1 MAQAKETA
9 ALLLSVVVTGAII
22 GGGGWWFLNRANNST
37 PSPNGG
43 PVAPLST
50 GNQAS
55 RFSAGEQVLTDD
67 INPNKQ
73 AAVEA
78 VQSGDIPQAIAS
90 LEASLRQS
98 PNDPEALIYLQNLK
112 AEQQGNTQ
120 AIAVAIPAGSAM
132 NTAKEILRGVAQAQK
147 SVNENGGING
157 VPLKVLLINDDD
169 DPDVVAQVAQ
179 TLVSDHPE
187 ILGVVGHYSS
197 DSSLAAAEV
206 YQTGGLTMISPTS
219 TSVELS
225 SSGDYI
231 FRTVPSDRF
240 AGSALA
246 QYQLNRLQVQRAAV
260 FYNAQSAY
268 SQSIKN
274 VFTTDL
280 FGQGGNVVG
289 EFDLASNG
297 FNAQSAVQQAIGAGA
312 EVLML
317 APSSAVIDQMIA
329 VAVANQNRLPM
340 LAGDDAYSAEVLQK
354 GGSNVDGMVVAI
366 PWHILGNPGADFPQA
381 AQRLW
386 GGEVNWRTA
395 MAYDA
400 TQALVVA
407 IGRSPNRA
415 GVKDALQ
422 QSDFVAPGS
431 AGEVRFLPSG
441 DRNQAVQL
449 VEIQAGTRTSFGYEF
464 VPVGN

>member
-1 MAQAKETA
+1 MAKAKETA
-9 ALLLSVVVTGAII
+9 ALLLSVIVTGAII
-22 GGGGWWFLNRANNST
+22 GGGGWWFIHLADSANR
-37 PSPNGG
+37 PNGG

-50 GNQAS
+50 NNQAS
-55 RFSAGEQVLTDD
+55 RFSAGEQILTDD
-67 INPNKQ
+67 RNPNKQ
-73 AAVEA
+73 MAVEA
-78 VQSGDIPQAIAS
+78 VQAGNIAGAIPL
-90 LEASLRQS
+90 LEAALSQS

-112 AEQQGNTQ
+112 AEQQGNSY
-120 AIAVAIPAGSAM
+120 AIAVAIPAGPAM
-132 NTAKEILRGVAQAQK
+132 NTAKEMLRGVAQAQK
-147 SVNENGGING
+147 KVNESGGING

-169 DPDVVAQVAQ
+169 DPAVVAQVAQ
-179 TLVSDHPE
+179 TLVSNHPE
-187 ILGVVGHYSS
+187 VLGVVGHYSS
-197 DSSLAAAEV
+197 DSSLAAAAV
-206 YQTGGLTMISPTS
+206 YEAGGLTMISPTS

-225 SSGDYI
+225 TAGDYI

-246 QYQLNRLQVQRAAV
+246 QYQLNRLQLQKAAV
-260 FYNAQSAY
+260 FYNGQSAY

-280 FGQGGNVVG
+280 FSQGGNVVG
-289 EFDLASNG
+289 EFDLASSG
-297 FNAQSAVQQAIGAGA
+297 FNAQTAVQEAIASGA

-317 APSSAVIDQMIA
+317 APSSTVIDQMLA

-340 LAGDDAYSAEVLQK
+340 IAGDGAYSAHVLQK
-354 GGSNVDGMVVAI
+354 GGSNVEGMVLAI
-366 PWHILGNPGADFPQA
+366 PWHILGDPGAEFSQT

-400 TQALVVA
+400 TQALVAA

-415 GVKDALQ
+415 GVKDALT

-431 AGEVRFLPSG
+431 AGEVRFLASG
-441 DRNQAVQL
+441 DRNQAIQL
-449 VEIQAGTRTSFGYEF
+449 VTIQAGNRTSFGYEF

>member
-9 ALLLSVVVTGAII
+9 ALLISVIVTGTII
-22 GGGGWWFLNRANNST
+22 GGGGWWFLNRANNPST
-37 PSPNGG
+37 TGG
-43 PVAPLST
+43 LVAPLSSN
-50 GNQAS
+50 NQAS
-55 RFSAGEQVLTDD
+55 RFSDGAEILTDD

-78 VQSGDIPQAIAS
+78 VKSGDLPRAITL
-90 LEASLRQS
+90 LEAALSQS

-112 AEQQGNTQ
+112 AEQQSNSY
-120 AIAVAIPAGSAM
+120 AIAVAIPAGPAM
-132 NTAKEILRGVAQAQK
+132 NIAKEILRGVAQAQK
-147 SVNENGGING
+147 SVNESGGING

-169 DPDVVAQVAQ
+169 DPEVVAQVAQ
-179 TLVSDHPE
+179 TLVSNHPE

-197 DSSLAAAEV
+197 DSSLAAATV
-206 YQTGGLTMISPTS
+206 YEAGGLTMISPTS

-225 SSGDYI
+225 TAGDYI

-246 QYQLNRLQVQRAAV
+246 QYQLNRLQKQRAAV
-260 FYNAQSAY
+260 FYNSQSAY

-289 EFDLASNG
+289 EFDLASSG
-297 FNAQSAVQQAIGAGA
+297 FNAQNALQQAIAAGA

-329 VAVANQNRLPM
+329 IAAANQNRLPL

-354 GGSNVDGMVVAI
+354 GGGNVAGMVVAI
-366 PWHILGNPGADFPQA
+366 PWHILGNPGAAFPKE
-381 AQRLW
+381 AQQLW

-400 TQALVVA
+400 TQALVAA

-415 GVKDALQ
+415 GVKAALG

-449 VEIQAGTRTSFGYEF
+449 VKIQAGTRTSFGYEF
-464 VPVGN
+464 VPVDN

>member
-9 ALLLSVVVTGAII
+9 ALVLSVVVTGGII
-22 GGGGWWFLNRANNST
+22 GGAGWWFLQRANH
-37 PSPNGG
+37 SPNGG
-43 PVAPLST
+43 SVAPLSSN
-50 GNQAS
+50 NQVT
-55 RFSAGEQVLTDD
+55 RFSRGEQILTDD
-67 INPNKQ
+67 VNPNKQ
-73 AAVEA
+73 SAVDA
-78 VQSGDIPQAIAS
+78 IKSGDTTTAINA
-90 LEASLRQS
+90 LEASLRQF

-112 AEQQGNTQ
+112 AEQQGNTH
-120 AIAVAIPAGSAM
+120 AIAVAIPAGPAM
-132 NTAKEILRGVAQAQK
+132 NIAKEILRGVAQAQK
-147 SVNENGGING
+147 AVNENGGING
-157 VPLKVLLINDDD
+157 VPLKVILVNDDD
-169 DPDVVAQVAQ
+169 DPAVVAQVAQ
-179 TLVSDHPE
+179 TLVSNYPDV
-187 ILGVVGHYSS
+187 LGVVGHYSS
-197 DSSLAAAEV
+197 DSSLAAARV
-206 YQTGGLTMISPTS
+206 YQAGGLTMISPTS

-225 SSGDYI
+225 AAGDYI

-246 QYQLNRLQVQRAAV
+246 QYQLNRLQVQRTAV
-260 FYNAQSAY
+260 FYNNQSAY

-280 FGQGGNVVG
+280 FGQGGAVVG
-289 EFDLASNG
+289 EFDLSASG
-297 FNAQSAVQQAIGAGA
+297 FNAQSAVQEAIGAGA

-340 LAGDDAYSAEVLQK
+340 IAGDDAYSADVLRK
-354 GGSNVDGMVVAI
+354 GGSNVNGMVVVI
-366 PWHILGNPGADFPQA
+366 PWHILGSPGQEFPQT

-400 TQALVVA
+400 TRALVTA
-407 IGRSPNRA
+407 IGSSPNRS
-415 GVKDALQ
+415 GVKEALAQ
-422 QSDFVAPGS
+422 GNFVAPGS

-449 VEIQAGTRTSFGYEF
+449 VEIQAGTRTGFGYDF

>member
-9 ALLLSVVVTGAII
+9 ALVLSVVVTGAII
-22 GGGGWWFLNRANNST
+22 GGGGWWFLNRANNPNAST
-37 PSPNGG
+37 GG
-43 PVAPLST
+43 PVAPFST
-50 GNQAS
+50 NNQAS
-55 RFSAGEQVLTDD
+55 RFSDGAEILTDD

-78 VQSGDIPQAIAS
+78 VKSGDLPRAITL
-90 LEASLRQS
+90 LEASLSQS
-98 PNDPEALIYLQNLK
+98 PNDPEALIYLQNLR
-112 AEQQGNTQ
+112 AAQQGNTH

-132 NTAKEILRGVAQAQK
+132 NIAKEILRGVAQAQK
-147 SVNENGGING
+147 TVNESGGINS

-169 DPDVVAQVAQ
+169 DPAVVTQVAQ
-179 TLVSDHPE
+179 ALVSNHPE
-187 ILGVVGHYSS
+187 VLGVVGHYSS
-197 DSSLAAAEV
+197 DSSLAAAQV
-206 YQTGGLTMISPTS
+206 YQDGGLTMISPTS

-225 SSGDYI
+225 AAGDYI

-246 QYQLNRLQVQRAAV
+246 QYQLNRLQVQKAAV
-260 FYNAQSAY
+260 FYNNQSAY

-280 FGQGGNVVG
+280 FSQGGNVVG
-289 EFDLASNG
+289 EFDLASGG
-297 FNAQSAVQQAIGAGA
+297 FNAQSALQQAISAGA

-340 LAGDDAYSAEVLQK
+340 LAGDDAYSADILQR
-354 GGSNVDGMVVAI
+354 GGSNVEGMVVAI
-366 PWHILGNPGADFPQA
+366 PWHILGNPGAAFPQT
-381 AQRLW
+381 AQQLW

-400 TQALVVA
+400 TQSLVTA
-407 IGRSPNRA
+407 IGRSSSRT
-415 GVKDALQ
+415 GVKDALG

-449 VEIQAGTRTSFGYEF
+449 VEIQAGNRTGFGYDF